1 MWKERPNEIQTNPEN
16 ETTLDTRLAAFA
28 TGEIQ
33 LITTMPFL
41 KKITVRNFKCFRK
54 ETSIDL
60 EQATFLVGPN
70 NAGKTALLAAIRCF
84 FDTTVFSGSGD
95 LNKTEFAA
103 KQEGFNRADI
113 TIEFDLNIATGKTR
127 KERLTAKYGAHLA
140 VRKSF
145 TYREATGTV
154 VVEYQ
159 VGEEAYAYFD
169 AMDKEAQEVLSAV
182 SISYIHPQEGDEL
195 LRKAQAKFKQR
206 LFNNWGRH
214 ASVSEQLQELQQ
226 KWNELR
232 KTANS
237 YLSHTLTE
245 RLKTIWPH
253 STTKVDLPERIED
266 IVAVSDISFRSSSA
280 LPEITLTAQ
289 GTGAQSIV
297 LYQTHYI
304 LDSDLSLHRGFYV
317 PIWLLE
323 EPESF
328 LHTDIAVKLG
338 NLLASDEWLESIQ
351 MVVSTHSPVIL
362 ASSRKNAERARW
374 ITMDSHAVSEQ
385 KRVDAITDG
394 DIDKIGKMMGDPN
407 FDAYFTASQRGPL
420 MFIEDIRPLTKTK
433 LEEAGISVTRA
444 LEGTSAVKKYVEVFR
459 AVSGIVPKKAFFL
472 LDNDKG
478 VKEFGSYLTANTLKA
493 KQGQFSLYALG
504 NEVFLVLLPAAFAVE
519 DLFEEFEDEVEEC
532 AKAIYQDDFRLRDIA
547 PMNLTRAA
555 SAARARGNLA
565 NLDEAKGVI
574 RNQQDVKDRFWAKL
588 AANNYKLN
596 KAHTDSIKTLIENA

>member
-1 MWKERPNEIQTNPEN
+1 
-16 ETTLDTRLAAFA
+16 
-28 TGEIQ
+28 
-33 LITTMPFL
+33 MPFL
-41 KKITVRNFKCFRK
+41 KKVTVRNFKCFRK
-54 ETSIDL
+54 ETTIDL
-60 EQATFLVGPN
+60 EQATYLVGPN

-84 FDTTVFSGSGD
+84 FDTSVFSGDD

-103 KQEGFNRADI
+103 KQEGFNRAEI
-113 TIEFDLNIATGKTR
+113 AVEFDLNVATGKTR
-127 KERLTAKYGAHLA
+127 REFLKGKYGPTLT

-145 TYREATGTV
+145 IFREATGTLI
-154 VVEYQ
+154 VEYQ
-159 VGEEAYAYFD
+159 IGAKTYSFFD
-169 AMDKEAQEVLSAV
+169 AIEKDAQEVLGAV
-182 SISYIHPQEGDEL
+182 AISYIHPQEGEEL
-195 LRKAQAKFKQR
+195 LRRAQEKFKQR

-214 ASVSEQLQELQQ
+214 ASVSGQLQELQE

-237 YLSHTLTE
+237 YLSSTLTE
-245 RLKTIWPH
+245 SLKKIWPH

-266 IVAVSDISFRSSSA
+266 IVAVSDISFRSSSS
-280 LPEITLTAQ
+280 LPEITLTSQ

-304 LDSDLSLHRGFYV
+304 LDSDRSLHRGFYV

-374 ITMDSHAVSEQ
+374 ITMEAHAVSEQ

-394 DIDKIGKMMGDPN
+394 DIESVGRMMGDPN

-420 MFIEDIRPLTKTK
+420 MFIEDIRPLTKAK
-433 LEEAGISVTRA
+433 LEEAGIAVTKA
-444 LEGTSAVKKYVEVFR
+444 LEGTSVVKKYVEVFR

-478 VKEFGSYLTANTLKA
+478 VNEFGTYLTKETLKA
-493 KQGQFSLYALG
+493 KDGTFSLYTLG
-504 NEVFLVLLPAAFAVE
+504 NGVFLVLLPKGFAVE
-519 DLFEEFEDEVEEC
+519 DLFDEFEDEVEAC
-532 AKAIYQDDFRLRDIA
+532 ARALYQDHFGLRDTV
-547 PMNLTRAA
+547 PTNLTRAA
-555 SAARARGNLA
+555 SAARRKEKPTS
-565 NLDEAKGVI
+565 LDGAKALI
-574 RNQQDVKDRFWAKL
+574 RNEQDVKDRFWAKL
-588 AANNYKLN
+588 ATNNYKV
-596 KAHTDSIKTLIENA
+596 ADAFADSIKNLIAMA

>member
-1 MWKERPNEIQTNPEN
+1 
-16 ETTLDTRLAAFA
+16 
-28 TGEIQ
+28 
-33 LITTMPFL
+33 MPFL
-41 KKITVRNFKCFRK
+41 KRLTVRNFKCFRK

-60 EQATFLVGPN
+60 DQATFLVGPN

-84 FDTTVFSGSGD
+84 FDTALFSGSD

-113 TIEFDLNIATGKTR
+113 SIEFDLNIATGKTR
-127 KERLTAKYGAHLA
+127 KERLTTKYGALLT

-145 TYREATGTV
+145 IYREATGTV
-154 VVEYQ
+154 LIEYQ
-159 VGEEAYAYFD
+159 VGDKKYDFFD
-169 AMDKEAQEVLSAV
+169 AMEKEAQEVLGAV
-182 SISYIHPQEGDEL
+182 SISYIHPQEGEEL

-214 ASVSEQLQELQQ
+214 ASVSEQLKELQE

-237 YLSHTLTE
+237 YLSSTLTE

-253 STTKVDLPERIED
+253 STTKVDLPERIEE

-362 ASSRKNAERARW
+362 ATSRKNDARARW
-374 ITMDSHAVSEQ
+374 ITMDAHAVAEQ

-420 MFIEDIRPLTKTK
+420 FFIEDTRPLTKAK
-433 LEEAGISVTRA
+433 LEEAGIFVTRA
-444 LEGTSAVKKYVEVFR
+444 LDGSSAVKKYVEVFR
-459 AVSGIVPKKAFFL
+459 AVSGIVSKKAFFL

-478 VKEFGSYLTANTLKA
+478 VKDFGNYLTQHALKS

-504 NEVFLVLLPAAFAVE
+504 NDVFLVLLPQGFAVE
-519 DLFEEFEDEVEEC
+519 DLFDEFEDEVEEC
-532 AKAIYQDDFRLRDIA
+532 AKAIYQDDFRLRENT
-547 PMNLTRAA
+547 PMNLSRAA
-555 SAARARGNLA
+555 SAARARGNLG
-565 NLDEAKGVI
+565 NLDEAKSVI
-574 RNQQDVKDRFWAKL
+574 RNHQDVKDRFWAKL
-588 AANNYKLN
+588 ANNNYKMALS
-596 KAHTDSIKTLIENA
+596 HTDSIKFLVENAE

>member
-1 MWKERPNEIQTNPEN
+1 
-16 ETTLDTRLAAFA
+16 
-28 TGEIQ
+28 
-33 LITTMPFL
+33 MPFL
-41 KKITVRNFKCFRK
+41 KTLTVRNFKCFRK

-60 EQATFLVGPN
+60 EQATLLVGPN
-70 NAGKTALLAAIRCF
+70 NSGKTALLAAIRCF
-84 FDTTVFSGSGD
+84 FDTALFSRND
-95 LNKTEFAA
+95 LNKTEFSA

-113 TIEFDLNIATGKTR
+113 TIEFDLTIVTGKTR
-127 KERLTAKYGAHLA
+127 KERLAAKFGTQLT

-154 VVEYQ
+154 VVEYSI
-159 VGEEAYAYFD
+159 GKETYAFIEE
-169 AMDKEAQEVLSAV
+169 MEKEAQEVLNAV
-182 SISYIHPQEGDEL
+182 SVSYIHPQEGDEL
-195 LRKAQAKFKQR
+195 LRKAQEKFKQR

-214 ASVSEQLQELQQ
+214 ASVSEQLKELQE

-237 YLSHTLTE
+237 YLSSTLTE

-253 STTKVDLPERIED
+253 STTKVDLPERIEE

-338 NLLASDEWLESIQ
+338 TLLASDDWLESIQ

-362 ASSRKNAERARW
+362 ACSRKNAERSRW
-374 ITMDSHAVSEQ
+374 ITLDTHIVAQQ

-394 DIDKIGKMMGDPN
+394 DIEKVGIMMGDPN

-420 MFIEDIRPLTKTK
+420 FFIEDIRPLTKAK
-433 LEEAGISVTRA
+433 IEEAGIPVTKA
-444 LEGTSAVKKYVEVFR
+444 LEGTSVVKRYVDVFR
-459 AVSGIVPKKAFFL
+459 AVSGIVSKKAFFL

-478 VKEFGSYLTANTLKA
+478 LKEFGNYLTTQTLKA
-493 KQGQFSLYALG
+493 QEGNFSLYSLG
-504 NEVFLVLLPAAFAVE
+504 NGVFMLILPNDFAVE
-519 DLFEEFEDEVEEC
+519 DLFAEFEDEVEEC
-532 AKAIYQDDFRLRDIA
+532 VKALYDADYQLRDVA
-547 PMNLTRAA
+547 PMTLTRAA
-555 SAARARGNLA
+555 SAARRKGKVQ
-565 NLDEAKGVI
+565 NLDEAKVVI
-574 RNQQDVKDRFWAKL
+574 RNEQDVKDRFWLKL
-588 AANNYKLN
+588 AEYGYKVMESH
-596 KAHTDSIKTLIENA
+596 AQAMQTLIKKAQ

>member
-1 MWKERPNEIQTNPEN
+1 
-16 ETTLDTRLAAFA
+16 
-28 TGEIQ
+28 
-33 LITTMPFL
+33 MPFL
-41 KKITVRNFKCFRK
+41 KKLIVRNFKCFRK

-60 EQATFLVGPN
+60 DQATFLVGPN

-84 FDTTVFSGSGD
+84 FDTTVFSGRD

-127 KERLTAKYGAHLA
+127 KERLTAKYGAQLA

-154 VVEYQ
+154 VVEYK
-159 VGEEAYAYFD
+159 VGENTYTYFD
-169 AMDKEAQEVLSAV
+169 AMEKEAQEVLGAV
-182 SISYIHPQEGDEL
+182 SVSYIHPQEGDEL

-328 LHTDIAVKLG
+328 LHTDIAIKLG
-338 NLLASDEWLESIQ
+338 NLLASNEWLESIQ

-374 ITMDSHAVSEQ
+374 ITMDAHAVSEQ

-420 MFIEDIRPLTKTK
+420 MFIEDTRPLTKTK
-433 LEEAGISVTRA
+433 LEEAGISVTKA
-444 LEGTSAVKKYVEVFR
+444 LEGASAVKKYVEVFR
-459 AVSGIVPKKAFFL
+459 TVSGIVPKKAFFL

-478 VKEFGSYLTANTLKA
+478 MKEFGTYLTPQTLKA

-504 NEVFLVLLPAAFAVE
+504 NEVFIVLLPEGFAVE
-519 DLFEEFEDEVEEC
+519 DLFDEFEDEVEDC
-532 AKAIYQDDFRLRDIA
+532 AKAIYQDDFSLRKIA

-555 SAARARGNLA
+555 SAARAQGNLA
-565 NLDEAKGVI
+565 NLDEAKSTI

-588 AANNYKLN
+588 ATNNYKLAQ
-596 KAHTDSIKTLIENA
+596 AHAESIKKLIHNA

>member
-1 MWKERPNEIQTNPEN
+1 
-16 ETTLDTRLAAFA
+16 
-28 TGEIQ
+28 
-33 LITTMPFL
+33 MPFL
-41 KKITVRNFKCFRK
+41 KKVTVRNFKCFRK
-54 ETSIDL
+54 ETPVDL

-70 NAGKTALLAAIRCF
+70 NSGKTALLAAIRCF
-84 FDTTVFSGSGD
+84 FDTTLFSGND

-113 TIEFDLNIATGKTR
+113 TIEFDLTIVTGKTR
-127 KERLTAKYGAHLA
+127 KERLAAKFGAQLT
-140 VRKSF
+140 VCKSF

-154 VVEYQ
+154 VVEYGI
-159 VGEEAYAYFD
+159 GEETYAFVEE
-169 AMDKEAQEVLSAV
+169 MGKEAQEVLSAV

-214 ASVSEQLQELQQ
+214 ASVSEQLKELQE
-226 KWNELR
+226 KWDELR

-237 YLSHTLTE
+237 YLSSTLTE

-253 STTKVDLPERIED
+253 STTKVDLPERIEE

-362 ASSRKNAERARW
+362 ACSRKNADRARW
-374 ITMDSHAVSEQ
+374 ITLDAHAVAQQ

-394 DIDKIGKMMGDPN
+394 DIEKVGIMMGDPN

-420 MFIEDIRPLTKTK
+420 FFIEDIRPLTKAK
-433 LEEAGISVTRA
+433 IEEAGIPVTKA
-444 LEGTSAVKKYVEVFR
+444 LEGTSAVKKYIDVFR

-478 VKEFGSYLTANTLKA
+478 LKEFGSYLTTQTLKA
-493 KQGQFSLYALG
+493 QESNFSLYSLG
-504 NEVFLVLLPAAFAVE
+504 NGVFMLILPKDFAVE
-519 DLFEEFEDEVEEC
+519 DLFVEFEDEVEEC
-532 AKAIYQDDFRLRDIA
+532 VKALYEDDYQLRDAA

-555 SAARARGNLA
+555 SAARRKGKVQ
-565 NLDEAKGVI
+565 NLDEAKCVI
-574 RNQQDVKDRFWAKL
+574 RNEQDVKDRFWQKL
-588 AANNYKLN
+588 AANNYTVAN
-596 KAHTDSIKTLIENA
+596 SHAKAMKTLIEKAQ

>member
-1 MWKERPNEIQTNPEN
+1 MKNHSTIPE
-16 ETTLDTRLAAFA
+16 E
-28 TGEIQ
+28 G
-33 LITTMPFL
+33 
-41 KKITVRNFKCFRK
+41 KKVTVRNFKCFRK

-60 EQATFLVGPN
+60 DQATFLVGPN

-84 FDTTVFSGSGD
+84 FDTTVFSRSD

-113 TIEFDLNIATGKTR
+113 TIEFDLNIATGETR
-127 KERLTAKYGAHLA
+127 KKRLTAKYGAQLA

-145 TYREATGTV
+145 IYREATGAV

-159 VGEEAYAYFD
+159 VGENTYAYFD
-169 AMDKEAQEVLSAV
+169 AMEKEAQEVLAAV
-182 SISYIHPQEGDEL
+182 SVSYIHPQEGDEL

-214 ASVSEQLQELQQ
+214 ASVSEQLQDLQQ

-245 RLKTIWPH
+245 NLKTIWPH

-266 IVAVSDISFRSSSA
+266 IVAVSDISFRSSST
-280 LPEITLTAQ
+280 LPEVTLTSQ

-304 LDSDLSLHRGFYV
+304 LDSDRSLHRGFYV
-317 PIWLLE
+317 PVWLLE

-362 ASSRKNAERARW
+362 ACSRKNAQRARW
-374 ITMDSHAVSEQ
+374 ITLDAHAVAEQ

-394 DIDKIGKMMGDPN
+394 DIENVGKMMGDPN

-420 MFIEDIRPLTKTK
+420 MFIEDIRPLAKAK
-433 LEEAGISVTRA
+433 LEEAGISVTKA
-444 LEGTSAVKKYVEVFR
+444 LEGTSVVKKYVEVFR

-478 VKEFGSYLTANTLKA
+478 VKEFGTYLTTQALKA
-493 KQGQFSLYALG
+493 QDCKFSLYSVG
-504 NEVFLVLLPAAFAVE
+504 NGVFMLLLPEGFAVE
-519 DLFEEFEDEVEEC
+519 DLFDEFEDEVEEC
-532 AKAIYQDDFRLRDIA
+532 AKAIYQDNFRLRDTA

-555 SAARARGNLA
+555 SAARRKDKPA
-565 NLDEAKGVI
+565 NLDEAKAAI
-574 RNQQDVKDRFWAKL
+574 RNEQDVKDRFWAKL
-588 AANNYKLN
+588 ATSTYKLATTHADAL
-596 KAHTDSIKTLIENA
+596 KRLIQRAQ

>member
-1 MWKERPNEIQTNPEN
+1 
-16 ETTLDTRLAAFA
+16 
-28 TGEIQ
+28 
-33 LITTMPFL
+33 MPFL
-41 KKITVRNFKCFRK
+41 RKLTVRNFKCFRK

-84 FDTTVFSGSGD
+84 FDSTVFTGAE

-113 TIEFDLNIATGKTR
+113 SIEFDLSIAMGKTR
-127 KERLTAKYGAHLA
+127 KERLTGKYGPQLT

-145 TYREATGTV
+145 TYRETTGTV

-159 VGEEAYAYFD
+159 IGQKTYPYFD
-169 AMDKEAQEVLSAV
+169 ALDKEAQEVLGAASV
-182 SISYIHPQEGDEL
+182 SYIHPQEGDEL

-206 LFNNWGRH
+206 LFKNWGRH
-214 ASVSEQLQELQQ
+214 ASVSEQLKGLQD
-226 KWNELR
+226 KWDELR

-237 YLSHTLTE
+237 YLSSTLTE
-245 RLKTIWPH
+245 RLKSIWPH

-362 ASSRKNAERARW
+362 ACSRKNSERSRW
-374 ITMDSHAVSEQ
+374 ITMEGHAVSEQ
-385 KRVDAITDG
+385 KRVDAVTDG

-407 FDAYFTASQRGPL
+407 FDAYFNASQRGPL
-420 MFIEDIRPLTKTK
+420 LFIEDTRALTKAK
-433 LEEAGISVTRA
+433 LEEAGIVVTKA
-444 LEGTSAVKKYVEVFR
+444 LDGSSAVKKYIDVFR

-478 VKEFGSYLTANTLKA
+478 AQDFKDYLTQHTLKA
-493 KQGQFSLYALG
+493 KQGQFVLHALG
-504 NEVFLVLLPAAFAVE
+504 NEVFVVLLPAGFAVE
-519 DLFEEFEDEVEEC
+519 DLFDEFEEELEEC
-532 AKAIYQDDFRLRDIA
+532 AKAIYQDDFRLRAQA
-547 PMNLTRAA
+547 PMILTRAA
-555 SAARARGNLA
+555 SAARARGNVA
-565 NLDEAKGVI
+565 NLDEAKNVI
-574 RNQQDVKDRFWAKL
+574 RNQQDVKDVFWTKL
-588 AANNYKLN
+588 EANNYKVAKVHAEAI
-596 KAHTDSIKTLIENA
+596 KALIEKTQ